1 MFSHCQT
8 KEFNMAENTKRSVFG
23 LNGIAGILISIV
35 GLLAILITLMLM
47 VIVVQRHASVKP
59 YDPTAIRDINNLKMR
74 SVENKQF
81 AFIDAKKD
89 K

>member
-1 MFSHCQT
+1 
-8 KEFNMAENTKRSVFG
+8 MAENTKRSVFG
-23 LNGIAGILISIV
+23 INGIFGILISIV

-47 VIVVQRHASVKP
+47 AIVVQRHASVKP
-59 YDPTAIRDINNLKMR
+59 YDPTAIRDVNNVKMI

-81 AFIDAKKD
+81 AFIDAEKKD